1 MIIENKVL
9 SALDYAVNANGEGEN
24 TSSLDISTLGIT
36 LSEDFNPDT
45 AGAEEESP
53 EVDEAEADTPDEEVE
68 ADEPDEEEEE
78 KSEEEAPAEVA
89 ETAIDLDKTYII
101 DGEKVSGEQLKA
113 RLMKDADYT
122 QKTQALATE
131 RKRMEVVTSALYETS
146 AVAQIEIMMQNDPDL
161 LVTDADLQYLPP
173 EQRYDALNRRQEA
186 QAYYQGLIEQQSHAV
201 EQVRADLIERGQQA
215 LIEAL
220 PELKDPAIAERYQSQ
235 ILSVVGDFGISPD
248 EANQITD
255 HRFALMALELAKY
268 KSREKAVS
276 DVKQKQ
282 VAPQK
287 LALKS
292 STNGKVKPSQIEME
306 RIARNINSLIP

>member
-1 MIIENKVL
+1 
-9 SALDYAVNANGEGEN
+9 
-24 TSSLDISTLGIT
+24 
-36 LSEDFNPDT
+36 
-45 AGAEEESP
+45 
-53 EVDEAEADTPDEEVE
+53 
-68 ADEPDEEEEE
+68 
-78 KSEEEAPAEVA
+78 
-89 ETAIDLDKTYII
+89 
-101 DGEKVSGEQLKA
+101 
-113 RLMKDADYT
+113 
-122 QKTQALATE
+122 
-131 RKRMEVVTSALYETS
+131 
-146 AVAQIEIMMQNDPDL
+146 MMQNDPDL